1 MNKVIVYLL
10 MQIVTIS
17 CYGQDSLAFFLP
29 KVEWKIIDS
38 TLMDEDIPSM
48 SLDFI
53 IYSKSNSSFY
63 LCKSGFN
70 MMFMDSTVS
79 LAIEGV
85 NVYLVKRNSNSK
97 RTMLKLIWNESV
109 LKKPK
114 KRIRIDS
121 WTFEGNIVVL
131 DNVEYSRFPEQNVVF
146 NRPVK
151 ILRVK

>member
-1 MNKVIVYLL
+1 MNKVIIYLL

-17 CYGQDSLAFFLP
+17 CCGQDSLAFFLP

-70 MMFMDSTVS
+70 MMFRDSTVS
-79 LAIEGV
+79 LAIESV
-85 NVYLVKRNSNSK
+85 NVYLVKRSANSK
-97 RTMLKLIWNESV
+97 RTVLKLIWNESV
-109 LKKPK
+109 LKKPQ
-114 KRIRIDS
+114 KRISIDS
-121 WTFEGNIVVL
+121 WKFEGNTVVL
-131 DNVEYSRFPEQNVVF
+131 DNVKYYRFPEQRVVF